1 MTATADIGVIG
12 GSGFYALD
20 AIEAPQRVELDTPF
34 GKPSGPYVVGSLRG
48 KRVAFLARHG
58 EGHTLLPHELPA
70 RANIHGF
77 RQLGVE
83 RLFAAS
89 AVGSLQQHIA
99 PGHAV
104 VPDQLIDR
112 TRGRPPSFFGD
123 GLVAHVGLA
132 DPFCRALSHQL
143 ANAAIGVGA
152 TAHEGG
158 TLVVIEGPAFSTRA
172 ESELFRSWGAD
183 IIGMTALP
191 EARLAREAELCY
203 ASICFVTD
211 YDVWHEHEEDVSA
224 DLVMRVLRENTDR
237 ARSILAAAIEGIEG
251 TGDGRACECGS
262 ALASALMTAPHLV
275 PAETRSRL
283 ALLVDPYWGPADSEH
298 SEGGEA

>member
-1 MTATADIGVIG
+1 MTATAEIGVIG

-20 AIEAPQRVELDTPF
+20 ALEAPERVELDTPF
-34 GKPSGPYVVGSLRG
+34 GRPSGPYVVGTLRG

-58 EGHTLLPHELPA
+58 EGHTILPHELPA

-83 RLFAAS
+83 RLLAAS
-89 AVGSLQQHIA
+89 AVGSLQQHIE

-132 DPFCRALSHQL
+132 DPFCAPLSHRL
-143 ANAAIGVGA
+143 ASAAVGA
-152 TAHEGG
+152 GVTAHEGG

-172 ESELFRSWGAD
+172 ESELFRSWGAH
-183 IIGMTALP
+183 IVGMTALP

-224 DLVMRVLRENTDR
+224 DLVLRVLRENTER
-237 ARSILAAAIEGIEG
+237 ARAILVAAIEGL
-251 TGDGRACECGS
+251 GDEQACECGS
-262 ALASALMTAPHLV
+262 ALASALMSAPHQV
-275 PAETRSRL
+275 PAETRQRL
-283 ALLVDPYWGPADSEH
+283 ALLVDRYWGPAEGDA
-298 SEGGEA
+298 SEGGAS

>member
-1 MTATADIGVIG
+1 VSATADIGVIG

-20 AIEAPQRVELDTPF
+20 AIEAPERVELDTPF
-34 GKPSGPYVVGSLRG
+34 GKPSGPYVVGTLRG

-58 EGHTLLPHELPA
+58 EGHTILPHELPA

-83 RLFAAS
+83 RLLAAS
-89 AVGSLQQHIA
+89 AVGSLQQHIE

-132 DPFCRALSHQL
+132 DPFCASLSHHL
-143 ANAAIGVGA
+143 ATAALGVGV

-183 IIGMTALP
+183 IVGMTALP

-224 DLVMRVLRENTDR
+224 DLVLRVLRENTDR
-237 ARSILAAAIEGIEG
+237 ARAILAAAIEGLA
-251 TGDGRACECGS
+251 GDRSCECGA
-262 ALASALMTAPHLV
+262 ALASALMSAPHQV
-275 PAETRSRL
+275 PAGARQRL
-283 ALLVDPYWGPADSEH
+283 ALLVDRYWGQADATDE
-298 SEGGEA
+298 EGGA